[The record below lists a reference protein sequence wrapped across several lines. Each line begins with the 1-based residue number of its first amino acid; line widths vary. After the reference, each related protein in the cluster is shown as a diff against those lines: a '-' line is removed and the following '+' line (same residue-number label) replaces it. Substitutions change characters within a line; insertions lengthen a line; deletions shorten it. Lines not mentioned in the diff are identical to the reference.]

1 MALSPID
8 SLADVPT
15 ARGVARLRASLIHD
29 CEQGLVSPL
38 RYDHRAR
45 VLRQQEALLANRSR
59 R

>member
-1 MALSPID
+1 M
-8 SLADVPT
+8 PT